1 MKPLFSTSKKKVY
14 FFLLVKAIILLLF
27 FSITYSRIIFFEEG
41 YLEKSTVAS
50 AADKEIVSAF
60 ISMKNTLLILILF
73 TVIFTAFGIYFLHQT
88 LFKPIHYITTALE
101 KRSVKCIKT
110 LRTIPGEFSKIGHLL
125 QEENNNNY
133 LLVQAKLKAEESVR
147 LKSTFLENL
156 THEIRTPMNAIVG
169 FSDLIMTT
177 ELDENLKR
185 EYTSIIHKSGKNL
198 VSIIDDLIEVSR
210 IDSNQIVP
218 NYSLIN
224 LDICLQELYETI
236 KINFT
241 EEKKIAFYITKEN
254 TTTLTKDIKVDVVK
268 LRQVLTN
275 LITNAIKYTNEGYV
289 TFGYEI
295 EEREECD
302 FIKIQI
308 KDTGVGISAE
318 YHNTIFERFQRIE
331 NDKAIEVGGLGLG
344 LAISKAYVEIMG
356 GYITVSSNV
365 PNGSIFTVY
374 IPLKFD
380 KENSETKVDS
390 TAHLVTEKCTK
401 YILVAEDDN
410 INYMLIKKMLE
421 PTGCSIIR
429 AENGE
434 IAVQK
439 CQENEAIHLVLMD
452 IKMPVMNGYEAF
464 EMIKKIKPD
473 LPVIAQTAYSTAED
487 KERIDDLGF
496 TNYISKPINKEKLLE
511 LVKKY
516 F

>member
-1 MKPLFSTSKKKVY
+1 MKPLFSSSKKKVY
-14 FFLLVKAIILLLF
+14 FFLLIKAIILLLF

-41 YLEKSTVAS
+41 YIEKSTEAS
-50 AADKEIVSAF
+50 AADDGIVSAF

-73 TVIFTAFGIYFLHQT
+73 TIIFTAFGIYFLHQT
-88 LFKPIHYITTALE
+88 LFKPIQYITTALE

-147 LKSTFLENL
+147 IKSTFLENL

-169 FSDLIMTT
+169 FSDLMMTT

-198 VSIIDDLIEVSR
+198 VSIIDDLIEISR
-210 IDSNQIVP
+210 IDSNQIIP
-218 NYSLIN
+218 NYSTVN
-224 LDICLQELYETI
+224 LDACLQELFETI
-236 KINFT
+236 KVSFPHNKAIS
-241 EEKKIAFYITKEN
+241 FYITKDVN
-254 TTTLTKDIKVDVVK
+254 STLDRDIKVDVIK
-268 LRQVLTN
+268 LRQVISN

-289 TFGYEI
+289 TFGYTI

-302 FIKIQI
+302 FIKIQV

-318 YHNTIFERFQRIE
+318 YYNTIFERFQRIE

-356 GYITVSSNV
+356 GYITVSSNN
-365 PNGSIFTVY
+365 PNGSIFTVF

-380 KENSETKVDS
+380 KENSETKDNS
-390 TAHLVTEKCTK
+390 SDHSATDKCSK
-401 YILVAEDDN
+401 CILVAEDDN
-410 INYMLIKKMLE
+410 INFMLIKKMLE

-434 IAVQK
+434 IAVKK
-439 CQENEAIHLVLMD
+439 CQENEDIHLVLMD

-464 EMIKKIKPD
+464 EIIKKFKPN